1 MFFQASLLV
10 TALQTGLGT
19 GVDIVFDPGLS
30 FYLLTVFTLT
40 AGTFFVMWLGEQITN
55 FGIGNGLSLII
66 AASIITGAPSA
77 IGKLFNF
84 VAIGDLNILT
94 IILYLIIMLIVL
106 YSVVF
111 VERSFRKIPVQYPQ
125 KTQGRKVSM
134 AQSSHLPLKINPAG
148 VIPPI
153 FASSILL
160 LPLTIFNYIDV
171 PSLNQLSASF
181 LNNGFIYNLVFAL
194 LVIFFTF
201 FYTGMVINPTELS
214 DNLKKNGAFIPGI
227 RPGNNTTDYIKGVM
241 SKLTVIGALYL
252 ALVCVIP
259 AILNAKPFSLPFFF
273 GGTSL
278 LIVIGVTL
286 DTIQQIQSFLISDNY
301 DNYGNKK
308 RRKEP

>member
-1 MFFQASLLV
+1 MCIR
-10 TALQTGLGT
+10 
-19 GVDIVFDPGLS
+19 D
-30 FYLLTVFTLT
+30 
-40 AGTFFVMWLGEQITN
+40 
-55 FGIGNGLSLII
+55 
-66 AASIITGAPSA
+66 
-77 IGKLFNF
+77 
-84 VAIGDLNILT
+84 
-94 IILYLIIMLIVL
+94 
-106 YSVVF
+106 
-111 VERSFRKIPVQYPQ
+111 R
-125 KTQGRKVSM
+125 
-134 AQSSHLPLKINPAG
+134 
-148 VIPPI
+148 
-153 FASSILL
+153 
-160 LPLTIFNYIDV
+160 
-171 PSLNQLSASF
+171 
-181 LNNGFIYNLVFAL
+181 

-301 DNYGNKK
+301 DNYGNK
-308 RRKEP
+308 

>member
-1 MFFQASLLV
+1 MLV
-10 TALQTGLGT
+10 
-19 GVDIVFDPGLS
+19 
-30 FYLLTVFTLT
+30 
-40 AGTFFVMWLGEQITN
+40 
-55 FGIGNGLSLII
+55 
-66 AASIITGAPSA
+66 
-77 IGKLFNF
+77 
-84 VAIGDLNILT
+84 
-94 IILYLIIMLIVL
+94 VL

-308 RRKEP
+308 RKKEPKRFNMR

>member
-1 MFFQASLLV
+1 
-10 TALQTGLGT
+10 
-19 GVDIVFDPGLS
+19 
-30 FYLLTVFTLT
+30 
-40 AGTFFVMWLGEQITN
+40 
-55 FGIGNGLSLII
+55 
-66 AASIITGAPSA
+66 
-77 IGKLFNF
+77 
-84 VAIGDLNILT
+84 
-94 IILYLIIMLIVL
+94 
-106 YSVVF
+106 
-111 VERSFRKIPVQYPQ
+111 
-125 KTQGRKVSM
+125 M

-278 LIVIGVTL
+278 LL
-286 DTIQQIQSFLISDNY
+286 SLIHI
-301 DNYGNKK
+301 
-308 RRKEP
+308 